1 VYFMIERFTSMLKTL
16 ILCPVHNE
24 SGTLTRFIR
33 RLYER
38 TEASVLFIDDGS
50 TDNSARIIW
59 DESKNMGERVHLL
72 RHPVRRGYGAAL
84 ISGFQTALQCGC
96 ENIITIDTDLQH
108 QPEDI
113 HRFERALEYSEV
125 ALGTRYSESS
135 TIQNVPR
142 SRYLINRY
150 ICGLFRKR
158 FEVCFSDPFCGF
170 RGYRRSFLKNITLF
184 EQSYGICLEVLLE
197 MIRTGASYDEIPV
210 DMIYLDEGRQ
220 FMDGLDNPLMRLDYY
235 RDVISRKCC
244 TPKELSIAVCQ

>member
-1 VYFMIERFTSMLKTL
+1 MIERFIYMPHTL

-24 SGTLTRFIR
+24 SGTLSRFIS
-33 RLYER
+33 RLYKC

-50 TDNSARIIW
+50 TDNSADIIR
-59 DESKNMGERVHLL
+59 DKSKNMDKRMHLL

-84 ISGFQTALQCGC
+84 ISGFQTALQCGYK
-96 ENIITIDTDLQH
+96 NIITIDTDLQH
-108 QPEDI
+108 RPEDI

-125 ALGTRYSESS
+125 ALGTRYGESFN
-135 TIQNVPR
+135 IQNVPR

-150 ICGLFRKR
+150 ISGLFRKR

-170 RGYRRSFLKNITLF
+170 RGYRRSFLKNINLF

-197 MIRTGASYDEIPV
+197 IIRTGASYDEVPV

-235 RDVISRKCC
+235 RDVISRRCC
-244 TPKELSIAVCQ
+244 TLKELSIAVCQ